1 MMSDN
6 AMDIKM
12 LVSSEYWGDVLES
25 CRNPLS
31 AKDHIVVYRN
41 ANADQ

>member
-12 LVSSEYWGDVLES
+12 LLPSEYWGDVLES
-25 CRNPLS
+25 CGNPLP
-31 AKDHIVVYRN
+31 AKDPIAVYRN